1 MSGGSF
7 DYLYNK
13 EADYWVGGQ
22 CSSDAQRMIDAL
34 IAAGAE
40 DAAKETQTILA
51 IADGARV
58 RLEALIE
65 HIGPLWKAMEWWKS
79 GDSREANF
87 TEALEKWRDGR
98 EW

>member
-7 DYLYNK
+7 DYLHNK
-13 EADYWVGGQ
+13 EAEDWVGCQ
-22 CSSDAQRMIDAL
+22 CSREAQRMIDAL

-79 GDSREANF
+79 GDSSEASF

>member
-7 DYLYNK
+7 DYLCFK
-13 EADYWVGGQ
+13 EADAWVGMQ
-22 CSSDAQRMIDAL
+22 CSREAQSMIDAL

-65 HIGPLWKAMEWWKS
+65 HIGPVWKAMEWWKS
-79 GDSREANF
+79 GDSGEDSFEA
-87 TEALEKWRDGR
+87 ALAKWRA
-98 EW
+98 EEAT